1 MKKSKNLGAKIGR
14 KLRLRLTKEQV
25 ALFEHHC
32 ETTRLLY
39 NNLLEY
45 RRRQWVWL
53 ENKHGAWKSSRENRA
68 AFYAEWRENS
78 SFFSDCKQI
87 TAALQENPDF
97 AKWARQLPRSTLNI
111 VAESLDNAWQ
121 EWMKG
126 KKGAPKFKAKGRGGS
141 FTIQLTGK
149 EKNVVSRD
157 LATINLGTKLGAV
170 KFRDDFYCKNGIK
183 DVASPTPKRITI
195 MKDNRGQWYAS
206 VLFDCERRFR
216 DIEAAEKITV
226 GVDVGIAP
234 NFLVTSTGASVPA
247 PRPLE
252 KSLSALARLQ
262 RKFSRQLRLS
272 NPDCFAENGAPIRGR
287 RMVISN
293 RAEKTRLQIANLHA
307 TIARKRE
314 HFLYDTANALVKT
327 YENFIVEDMPI
338 SRMMQDGGGHP
349 AIGKF
354 SRGIADASWG
364 KFLEILGARCL
375 ITGRKFERVPPQMT
389 TRTCSKCETQ
399 SATPIKVRSWTC
411 PKCKTRHNRKINA
424 ATNVLE
430 RSNVLERQEVLC

>member
-1 MKKSKNLGAKIGR
+1 
-14 KLRLRLTKEQV
+14 
-25 ALFEHHC
+25 
-32 ETTRLLY
+32 
-39 NNLLEY
+39 
-45 RRRQWVWL
+45 
-53 ENKHGAWKSSRENRA
+53 
-68 AFYAEWRENS
+68 
-78 SFFSDCKQI
+78 
-87 TAALQENPDF
+87 
-97 AKWARQLPRSTLNI
+97 
-111 VAESLDNAWQ
+111 
-121 EWMKG
+121 
-126 KKGAPKFKAKGRGGS
+126 
-141 FTIQLTGK
+141 
-149 EKNVVSRD
+149 
-157 LATINLGTKLGAV
+157 
-170 KFRDDFYCKNGIK
+170 
-183 DVASPTPKRITI
+183 
-195 MKDNRGQWYAS
+195 
-206 VLFDCERRFR
+206 
-216 DIEAAEKITV
+216 
-226 GVDVGIAP
+226 
-234 NFLVTSTGASVPA
+234 
-247 PRPLE
+247 LE

-272 NPDCFAENGAPIRGR
+272 NPDCFTENGAPIRGR